1 MTRSPIRRAALAGLF
16 VAVAGAAAAQQA
28 PSTDTSQSDVLTH
41 AIDIQGVAPSAC
53 VMAPATLDPGSVN
66 AVLQSASA
74 SNADVLVTLNTD
86 AQTRSLQAV
95 SVALSVPIKCNAAHS
110 LTVHSQHQGMK
121 PLTPVAP
128 TPGFASALNY
138 TLSTTWAGQTAS
150 FDTASAQNLTI
161 NVPDANTGDA
171 NVTLNIAGGGP
182 PLIAGNYSDEIVVEV
197 ATTS

>member
-1 MTRSPIRRAALAGLF
+1 MTHAPIRRAALAATLSF
-16 VAVAGAAAAQQA
+16 AAGAAAAQQA
-28 PSTDTSQSDVLTH
+28 PSNTTTQSDVLTH
-41 AIDIQGVAPSAC
+41 AIDVQGFAPSAC

-74 SNADVLVTLNTD
+74 SNADVLVSLNTD
-86 AQTRSLQAV
+86 AQTRALQAV
-95 SVALSVPIKCNAAHS
+95 NVALSVPIKCNAAHK

-121 PLTPVAP
+121 PQTPVAP
-128 TPGFASALNY
+128 APGFASAINY
-138 TLSTTWAGQTAS
+138 TLSTRWAGQTAS
-150 FDTASAQNLTI
+150 FDTASSQDLTI

-182 PLIAGNYSDEIVVEV
+182 PLVAGNYSDEIVVEV